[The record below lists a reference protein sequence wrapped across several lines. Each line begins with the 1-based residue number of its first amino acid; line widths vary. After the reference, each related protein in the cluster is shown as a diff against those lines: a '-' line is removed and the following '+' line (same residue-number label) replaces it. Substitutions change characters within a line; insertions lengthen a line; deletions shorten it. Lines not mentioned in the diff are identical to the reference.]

1 MWLTIYFTI
10 KGDRSEHFFIGS
22 HALSG
27 TYRTPQ
33 TIHLSRERFLRL
45 LPDIHFDLQHIHVEG
60 PPWRTLATVEW
71 TESNSGTD
79 GVRTTN
85 EGVNVLRLRW
95 GKVVSVR
102 IYTDTTVLQQ
112 TRDRL
117 VAQGT
122 AEAHAAPITS

>member
-45 LPDIHFDLQHIHVEG
+45 LPDIHFDLQHIHVERRGECAAPALGQGRERTHLYRYHCAPADARPPRRPRHRRG
-60 PPWRTLATVEW
+60 PRRADYEL
-71 TESNSGTD
+71 
-79 GVRTTN
+79 GV
-85 EGVNVLRLRW
+85 
-95 GKVVSVR
+95 
-102 IYTDTTVLQQ
+102 ITTV
-112 TRDRL
+112 
-117 VAQGT
+117 
-122 AEAHAAPITS
+122 